1 MSPASARSLTRL
13 VVEPGRHA
21 YPQAELAAALR
32 DRIAALP
39 DARPLTQMV
48 GFVAQRSGIDT
59 RHLELDLE
67 TIDARSDWYRLV
79 NEATLSMARRALLSL
94 CGGDVAELRGLDG
107 LITVSSTFAGFPAL
121 SRRLQADLGLDRDA
135 LCYDLSGLGCAG
147 PTQGLFLADTLLAS
161 GACRR
166 ICVVCADAMGTHG
179 ESRTHRTLPD
189 VSQVV
194 AHCLASDGA
203 AAMLLDADRPDAGD
217 PPLFT
222 WRACALDTRMW
233 DDALDQNDFT
243 ASADNQPLISVGQA
257 IRTRFIEELAPFLT
271 PDALASSMFIHP
283 GGAALMKQM
292 ARAYPP
298 LEATVARSSH
308 VLRTHGNVG
317 SASVLFVLADALE
330 RGATLS
336 SECRLVALGPGIVS
350 TILTLGKI
358 EVPT

>member
-1 MSPASARSLTRL
+1 
-13 VVEPGRHA
+13 
-21 YPQAELAAALR
+21 
-32 DRIAALP
+32 
-39 DARPLTQMV
+39 
-48 GFVAQRSGIDT
+48 
-59 RHLELDLE
+59 
-67 TIDARSDWYRLV
+67 
-79 NEATLSMARRALLSL
+79 
-94 CGGDVAELRGLDG
+94 
-107 LITVSSTFAGFPAL
+107 
-121 SRRLQADLGLDRDA
+121 
-135 LCYDLSGLGCAG
+135 
-147 PTQGLFLADTLLAS
+147 
-161 GACRR
+161 
-166 ICVVCADAMGTHG
+166 
-179 ESRTHRTLPD
+179 
-189 VSQVV
+189 
-194 AHCLASDGA
+194 
-203 AAMLLDADRPDAGD
+203 MLLDADRPDAGD

-243 ASADNQPLISVGQA
+243 ASADNQPLISVGKA
-257 IRTRFIEELAPFLT
+257 IRTRFIEEIAPFLT